1 MRNSRDTRPR
11 AAGFTLVELL
21 VTVAIS
27 FVLGSAGFLFFSA
40 QLHSLTDQSAGL
52 DAIEGARAALD
63 FMANEIRMAGAD
75 PAGSN
80 WPQTGLGPCGAGLS
94 GAQTSRLTIAWDGAN
109 GGLINGTIDPDE
121 SITYRYDS
129 AGKRIWRAVNG
140 VDTLLIRNATGLT
153 LKYFNDVGEVVPSG
167 SPSQVPNADCN
178 GVTNIQITVRVQT
191 ARATT
196 VTNVNLET
204 HVALRN
210 RVLAKLIKP

>member
-1 MRNSRDTRPR
+1 MSMRNSRDTRPR

-52 DAIEGARAALD
+52 DAIEGSRAALD
-63 FMANEIRMAGAD
+63 FMANEIRMAGANA
-75 PAGSN
+75 AGT
-80 WPQTGLGPCGAGLS
+80 WPKTGTCGAGLS
-94 GAQTSRLTIAWDGAN
+94 SAQTSRLTIAWDGAN
-109 GGLINGTIDPDE
+109 GRPIDGTIDADE

-129 AGKRIWRAVNG
+129 AGKRIWRTVNG
-140 VDTLLIRNATGLT
+140 VETLLIGNATGLT
-153 LKYFNDVGEVVPSG
+153 FQYFKDATAAAMSG
-167 SPSQVPNADCN
+167 SPSQVTSADCN

-196 VTNVNLET
+196 VTNVNLAA

>member
-1 MRNSRDTRPR
+1 MRKSKDTRSR

-21 VTVAIS
+21 VTMAIS

-52 DAIEGARAALD
+52 DAIEGSRAALD
-63 FMANEIRMAGAD
+63 FMANEIRMAGAN
-75 PAGSN
+75 PAGT
-80 WPQTGLGPCGAGLS
+80 WPKTGTCGAGLCN
-94 GAQTSRLTIAWDGAN
+94 AQTSRLTIAWDGAN
-109 GGLINGTIDPDE
+109 ERPIDGTIDDPDE
-121 SITYRYDS
+121 LITYRYDS

-167 SPSQVPNADCN
+167 SPSQVTSADCN
-178 GVTNIQITVRVQT
+178 GVTNIQITVQVQT